1 VIPTYEQLMLPL
13 LRRLAAGEQHV
24 RALSDALADDFALS
38 TEERAAQLPSGR
50 GVTLIHSRVGWAKT
64 YLKQA
69 GLVVQP
75 RRGWVALTTL
85 GEGVV
90 AAPPERLDAAYLAR
104 FPDFAAFLERSRR
117 AEDSEA
123 AAPVVARPSAPP
135 AASPE
140 EQIASATQALRA
152 SVAAELLERLAQLHL
167 SRFEA
172 LIVDLLHHL
181 GFGGGT
187 ASRRGERL
195 GQSGDGGVDGVMRE
209 DALGLD
215 VVYIQAKRYAPGRAV
230 SPEAIQAF
238 AGSLLEHGATKGV
251 FVTTSRF
258 TDGARSSARRLSTQR
273 RLVLIDGDE
282 LAQLMIEHGVGVR
295 TTQTIRLQRVDL
307 SDYEED

>member
-1 VIPTYEQLMLPL
+1 MIPAYEQLMLPL
-13 LRRLAAGEQHV
+13 LRRLAAGELHV
-24 RALSDALADDFALS
+24 RALSDALADDFAL
-38 TEERAAQLPSGR
+38 TAEERAAQLPSGR

-69 GLVVQP
+69 GLVAQP
-75 RRGWVALTTL
+75 RRGWVALTKS
-85 GEGVV
+85 GEGVLT
-90 AAPPERLDAAYLAR
+90 APPERLDAAYLAR
-104 FPDFAAFLERSRR
+104 FPEFAAFLERSRR
-117 AEDSEA
+117 AEDSGA
-123 AAPVVARPSAPP
+123 AAAQPSAP
-135 AASPE
+135 AGASPE

-152 SVAAELLERLAQLHL
+152 SVAAELLERLALLQPP
-167 SRFEA
+167 RFEA

-215 VVYIQAKRYAPGRAV
+215 VVYIQAKRYAPGRSV
-230 SPEAIQAF
+230 GPEAIQAF

-251 FVTTSRF
+251 FVTTLRF
-258 TDGARSSARRLSTQR
+258 TDGARGSARRLSTQR
-273 RLVLIDGDE
+273 RIVLIDGDE

-295 TTQTIRLQRVDL
+295 TTRTIRLQRVDL
-307 SDYEED
+307 SDCEED